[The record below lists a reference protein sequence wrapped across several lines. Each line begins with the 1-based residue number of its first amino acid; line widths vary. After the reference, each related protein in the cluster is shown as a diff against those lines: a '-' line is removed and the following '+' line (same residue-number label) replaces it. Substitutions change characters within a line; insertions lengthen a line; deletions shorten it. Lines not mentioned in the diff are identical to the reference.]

1 MNIIKSFN
9 NNICE
14 LIKNI
19 VLNGKY
25 VFKKELK
32 GQENIIKE
40 KDEKV
45 IIFQKKNKINF
56 VHEFSNKTNSR
67 FENRL
72 KYYIFCKNKN
82 TNRNTLHICKSS
94 ISSIPSTLT
103 LKAL

>member
-9 NNICE
+9 NNIYE
-14 LIKNI
+14 FIKNI

-25 VFKKELK
+25 GFKKELK
-32 GQENIIKE
+32 EHENIIK
-40 KDEKV
+40 EKV
-45 IIFQKKNKINF
+45 IIFQKKKKINF

-82 TNRNTLHICKSS
+82 TNTLHICKSS
-94 ISSIPSTLT
+94 ISSIPSILT